1 MAMKLTLQ
9 QVEQNDTAIIYIF
22 GEPSAYLFTKQK
34 DIGDSIIFS
43 RQIGKNIKSEPCL
56 FKDRYE
62 KAWVAFDSMPTPLE
76 IQWEYVGMLRSKN
89 G

>member
-1 MAMKLTLQ
+1 MAMKLTLE
-9 QVEQNDTAIIYIF
+9 QVEQCESACIYIF

-62 KAWVAFDSMPTPLE
+62 KAWVAFDSIPTPLE
-76 IQWEYVGMLRSKN
+76 IQWEYVEMLRSKN